1 MKLSQTGKKMYNET
15 KRIINDA
22 MDNEQ
27 LVLFVGAGASVDSG
41 MPLWGNAIDEIAG
54 KMVLSAKQRD
64 TLKIPQYYFN
74 SRGKKEYTQLMRDI
88 FHFGD
93 HLLPTKLHKKILDFH
108 TSTIVTTNYDN
119 LIELAAEEKGEF
131 IRVISQDIDMPYRKS
146 RRELIKMHGD
156 FEHDNFVLKEDD
168 YLNYSRNFRL
178 IETYVKSLI
187 GSKVVLFIGYSLNDP
202 DVKHIISWVKDVLKD
217 DFQRAYLILTKTIPN
232 DIEKEYFKNLGINL
246 IYGSELVRAEDE
258 ETLTHSQELIEVLD
272 YLLLKEQGNNLDVLY
287 DELKPFE
294 DLNYVYGKYITNAFG
309 RHNIVCGNDDTI
321 DFLHLDKK
329 SDDELLAEA
338 IWSVVEKNDCE
349 IEFDKEKII
358 SIIHICE
365 KSRFTKLIKSENNKI
380 KTHELKNTKI
390 STIENL
396 IFRFD
401 YDGLRDFLNKN
412 NSKLSIDNPNLYMQ
426 QAFVCAFLYDFYSAY
441 NYLKIA
447 SKAFYARKSY
457 TWYFIA
463 ELNRKY
469 VGQLA
474 LWPFMSYGLDPEE
487 KNTFEAEVKA
497 IDLSRVL
504 DSIPDMGNNSNTFL
518 LELKN
523 FTISYTLF
531 YNVYADS
538 LKTNEQASTAYS
550 FFAGTYAYQKLRT
563 KIRDFDR
570 YETSNYIILDR
581 FTENKSIFDLYIRT
595 ILSSINASNIS
606 IDFSDENSGNIK
618 ADFLTDFD
626 LYIMLRYMQRKDLI
640 NYFKE
645 YGLKKIPVCDDGKKY
660 LRDVCNSICGESQ
673 RKKYTIF
680 ECDRFWSYLELI
692 CHTEIS
698 GDIAKT
704 VLQRLLEIKNEIDIR
719 TYKDSIN
726 RFVRNICDE
735 KLYADQDICEFV
747 NKFTNNLIGFVV
759 ADKFISD
766 MLSSTVINML
776 YFLNKGE
783 VQYNNFDVI
792 KRLVDDDYR
801 SLLFEMYHY
810 LNDESQTAIKLKY
823 TTWKP
828 QKGDGNEYYQYCNG
842 VLNEAIEANQE
853 IEQEILQWILTGI
866 NSVVEDNDNTL
877 NAIGHFLNHKDVMK
891 NMVNLFLSDKIYDIE
906 LLKSIVRKSDDE
918 MSKWL
923 LDLEGFDYGKFQCKW
938 LTLCRQGLIDSI
950 AGNKI
955 ARESII
961 SVYKEQYDSLTDS
974 TKINDIIIKNFIGVN

>member
-1 MKLSQTGKKMYNET
+1 MVSEGIQMKSNEIGKKMYNEA

-41 MPLWGNAIDEIAG
+41 MPLWGNAIDEIAK
-54 KMVLSAKQRD
+54 KMVLNEKQKD
-64 TLKIPQYYFN
+64 TLKVPQYYFN

-88 FHFGD
+88 FRYED

-108 TSTIVTTNYDN
+108 TATIVTTNYDN
-119 LIELAAEEKGEF
+119 LIELAAEENGEF
-131 IRVISQDIDMPYRKS
+131 MRVISQDIDMPYRKS

-202 DVKHIISWVKDVLKD
+202 DIKHIISWVKDVLKD
-217 DFQRAYLILTKTIPN
+217 DFQRAYLILTKAELN
-232 DIEKEYFKNLGINL
+232 DIEKEYFRNLGINL
-246 IYGSELVRAEDE
+246 IYSSELVEVEDE
-258 ETLTHSQELIEVLD
+258 DMLTHSQELIEVLD
-272 YLLLKEQGNNLDVLY
+272 YLLSKEKGSKLDVLY

-294 DLNYVYGKYITNAFG
+294 DLNYVYGKYLTNAF
-309 RHNIVCGNDDTI
+309 RRYNIVCGNDDTI
-321 DFLHLDKK
+321 DFPHIEKK
-329 SDDELLAEA
+329 SDNALLAEA
-338 IWSVVEKNDCE
+338 IWSVIEKNECDAV
-349 IEFDKEKII
+349 FDKEKITT
-358 SIIHICE
+358 IIHICE
-365 KSRFTKLIKSENNKI
+365 KSRFTKINKFEEHKI
-380 KTHELKNTKI
+380 ERHELKNTQI
-390 STIENL
+390 STLENL

-401 YDGLRDFLNKN
+401 YDGLRDILKKN

-426 QAFVCAFLYDFYSAY
+426 QAFVCAFLCDFYSAY

-447 SKAFYARKSY
+447 SKSFYARKSY

-474 LWPFMSYGLDPEE
+474 SSPFMSYNLSTEE

-497 IDLSRVL
+497 IDLNRVL

-518 LELKN
+518 VELKN

-531 YNVYADS
+531 YNVYEDS

-550 FFAGTYAYQKLRT
+550 FFAGTFAYQGLRT

-570 YETSNYIILDR
+570 YETSNFIILDR

-595 ILSSINASNIS
+595 ILSSINASDIS
-606 IDFSDENSGNIK
+606 IDMSDENCGNIK

-626 LYIMLRYMQRKDLI
+626 LYIMLRYMQRKDLV

-645 YGLKKIPVCDDGKKY
+645 YGVKKIPVCDDGKTY
-660 LRDVCNSICGESQ
+660 LRDICNSICGESK
-673 RKKYTIF
+673 RKTYTIF

-692 CHTEIS
+692 SHTDIS

-704 VLQRLLEIKNEIDIR
+704 VLQRLLEIKNVDDIR
-719 TYKDSIN
+719 TYEDSIN

-735 KLYADQDICEFV
+735 KLYANQDICEFLDQ
-747 NKFTNNLIGFVV
+747 FINNLIGFAI
-759 ADKFISD
+759 ADRAVSN
-766 MLSSTVINML
+766 MLASTVTNIL
-776 YFLNKGE
+776 YFLDKGE
-783 VQYNNFDVI
+783 VKYNNFDII
-792 KRLVDDDYR
+792 KRLVDADYR
-801 SLLFEMYHY
+801 SLLFEIYHY
-810 LNDESQTAIKLKY
+810 LGDKCQTAIKQKY
-823 TTWKP
+823 KTWRP
-828 QKGDGNEYYQYCNG
+828 QKGNGNEYYQYCDG
-842 VLNEAIEANQE
+842 VLSAVIETNRG
-853 IEQEILQWILTGI
+853 IEQEILQWILKGI
-866 NSVVEDNDNTL
+866 NSAVEDNVL
-877 NAIGHFLNHKDVMK
+877 KVMGHFCNHIEMMK

-923 LDLEGFDYGKFQCKW
+923 LDLEGFDYRKFQCNW
-938 LTLCRQGLIDSI
+938 LILCHQGLIDLI
-950 AGNKI
+950 AKNRT
-955 ARESII
+955 AREKII
-961 SVYKEQYDSLTDS
+961 SVYKEQYGSLTVS
-974 TKINDIIIKNFIGVN
+974 AL

>member
-1 MKLSQTGKKMYNET
+1 MKLSQTGRKIYSET

-41 MPLWGNAIDEIAG
+41 MPLWGKAIDEIAR
-54 KMVLSAKQRD
+54 KMVLAEKQKD

-88 FHFGD
+88 FRYED

-108 TSTIVTTNYDN
+108 TATIVTTNYDN
-119 LIELAAEEKGEF
+119 LIELAAEENGEF

-217 DFQRAYLILTKTIPN
+217 DFQRAYLILTKTEPN
-232 DIEKEYFKNLGINL
+232 DIEKEYFRNLGVNL
-246 IYGSELVRAEDE
+246 IYSSELVETDE
-258 ETLTHSQELIEVLD
+258 EEMITHSQELIEVID
-272 YLLLKEQGNNLDVLY
+272 YLLFKEQGSNLDVLY

-294 DLNYVYGKYITNAFG
+294 DLNYVYGKYLTKAF
-309 RHNIVCGNDDTI
+309 RKHDIICGDDETI

-329 SDDELLAEA
+329 SDNRLLWEA
-338 IWSVVEKNDCE
+338 IWSVIEKRECE
-349 IEFDKEKII
+349 DGFDKEKII
-358 SIIHICE
+358 SIIQICE
-365 KSRFTKLIKSENNKI
+365 KSRFTKFIKSEGHKVA
-380 KTHELKNTKI
+380 THELNNTQI
-390 STIENL
+390 SMLEKM

-401 YDGLRDFLNKN
+401 YEGLRDLLERN
-412 NSKLSIDNPNLYMQ
+412 NSKLSIDNPDLYMQ

-441 NYLKIA
+441 NYLKVA
-447 SKAFYARKSY
+447 SKSFYARKSY

-474 LWPFMSYGLDPEE
+474 LSPFLSYNLKAEE

-497 IDLSRVL
+497 IDLDRVL
-504 DSIPDMGNNSNTFL
+504 NSIPDMGNDSNAFL

-550 FFAGTYAYQKLRT
+550 FFAGTFAYQSLRT

-606 IDFSDENSGNIK
+606 IEFPDEICGNIK

-626 LYIMLRYMQRKDLI
+626 LYVILRYMQRNDLI
-640 NYFKE
+640 KYFKE
-645 YGLKKIPVCDDGKKY
+645 YGVKKIPICDDGKTY
-660 LRDVCNSICGESQ
+660 LNDVCKSICDESKRQ
-673 RKKYTIF
+673 RYTIF
-680 ECDRFWSYLELI
+680 ASDRFWSYLELI
-692 CHTEIS
+692 CHTDIS
-698 GDIAKT
+698 EDMAKI
-704 VLQRLLEIKNEIDIR
+704 VLRRLLEIRNEADVR

-726 RFVRNICDE
+726 RFVQSICDE
-735 KLYADQDICEFV
+735 KHYKNQEVCDLVNVFINKVIEFV
-747 NKFTNNLIGFVV
+747 I
-759 ADKFISD
+759 ADKAISGI
-766 MLSSTVINML
+766 MSSTVISML

-783 VQYNNFDVI
+783 VKYNNLDFI
-792 KRLVDDDYR
+792 RKLVEDDYR
-801 SLLFEMYHY
+801 SLLFEIYHY
-810 LNDESQTAIKLKY
+810 LDTECQVSIKEKY
-823 TTWKP
+823 KTWRP
-828 QKGDGNEYYQYCNG
+828 QKNNAREYYQYCDG
-842 VLNEAIEANQE
+842 VLSAAIESNLE
-853 IEQEILQWILTGI
+853 IEQEIMQWILNGI
-866 NSVVEDNDNTL
+866 NTVVEDTTP
-877 NAIGHFLNHKDVMK
+877 IVISHSINHIDVMK
-891 NMVNLFLSDKIYDIE
+891 HMINLFLSDKIYDIE

-938 LTLCRQGLIDSI
+938 LTLCHQGLIDSI
-950 AGNKI
+950 AGNRI

-961 SVYKEQYDSLTDS
+961 SVYKEQYGSLTDS
-974 TKINDIIIKNFIGVN
+974 TKINDIIIKNFVGRH